1 LFRVLKQFTGQ
12 TEEGKSKTA
21 MKEAAAEALVSCYS
35 FLQLDKGRSI
45 VAPVLSLALYS
56 PKCVE
61 GEFCELRHNGV
72 LGSSARTML

>member
-61 GEFCELRHNGV
+61 EEFSEVRQEFIANSL
-72 LGSSARTML
+72 AFA